1 MGKDNI
7 RSIEEI
13 KMMESYDRWA
23 QAYWK
28 KQIEGN
34 LTEQEQKELEKLEK
48 ENMKTLENQNLLRN
62 I

>member
-13 KMMESYDRWA
+13 KMMENYDRWA